1 MPAIM
6 SLTTCAQ
13 PCRRWANLA
22 AYPVPYRRAVPAQP
36 APPGRARR
44 SSPAAGRGPPD
55 DHGQA
60 DASVGPAR
68 PAPASSVRLRLGQTT
83 SRSWIPCGATTPTPA
98 VLAVWLLAASARLTN
113 SPGSDTADV
122 ERPDSGRRMPRCPDA
137 QLDTGHRTPT
147 PDSGHPDAGRR
158 SRGHRT
164 RGHWTRGHWTP
175 DTGHRMLLRLTRQ
188 GQLRISWATT
198 PSGCPLGRRTVFL
211 RTAPAV
217 LGVPCRLGGEAACQ
231 CAKLPIALSDSCSV
245 ALPAAKRRLGALLS
259 SDELRVERRAAWW
272 LPSGT
277 CRAGGCVWR
286 EVQRV
291 LGGACS
297 GLQRQMRQV
306 RRGDL
311 ELRTGDS
318 ERGPGRSFHQRVAP
332 GPPCEADPSCTSAPS
347 RPHPSEAA
355 ETACQRFARNRLSDS
370 SSWTV
375 TLALPTAGIVWSHH
389 NPLGAPPGR

>member
-1 MPAIM
+1 MPQVGEPRRVPG
-6 SLTTCAQ
+6 SLPTSGPCATGSS
-13 PCRRWANLA
+13 WS
-22 AYPVPYRRAVPAQP
+22 
-36 APPGRARR
+36 ARR

-259 SDELRVERRAAWW
+259 SDDYGSSVERR
-272 LPSGT
+272 
-277 CRAGGCVWR
+277 GGCHPVHAGR
-286 EVQRV
+286 EDAYGVRCSVCWVERV
-291 LGGACS
+291 AGCS
-297 GLQRQMRQV
+297 GRCV
-306 RRGDL
+306 K
-311 ELRTGDS
+311 
-318 ERGPGRSFHQRVAP
+318 
-332 GPPCEADPSCTSAPS
+332 
-347 RPHPSEAA
+347 
-355 ETACQRFARNRLSDS
+355 
-370 SSWTV
+370 
-375 TLALPTAGIVWSHH
+375 
-389 NPLGAPPGR
+389 LGEVI